1 MLTALFV
8 MLREGFEAVLVV
20 AILYAYLRRTGRTDL
35 MRALWTGVGVALA
48 VSVAAGLA
56 IDRTVDSLEGAPRLR
71 AFAAISAFAVVVL
84 TWMVFW
90 MRTHA
95 RAIKGELHGSID
107 RAVSS
112 AGHIRWAVT
121 FAAFVAVA
129 RETLEAALFLIAAAT
144 TADGVDVLLGG
155 VIGLVIAGALGWLVV
170 LGGRR
175 LPMRAFFRVT
185 GVMLIFFA
193 AGLLSRTVLFLQAS
207 GDLATVWGA
216 VYDLTA
222 HPLLTVDTEIGKF
235 LGAMLGWDPRP
246 SIEQVVAYLG
256 YAVTATVLFLREP
269 RPAVARTPER
279 AG

>member
-1 MLTALFV
+1 MLTALFI

-35 MRALWTGVGVALA
+35 MRPLWTGVGVALA
-48 VSVAAGLA
+48 VSIAAGLA
-56 IDRTVDSLEGAPRLR
+56 IDRTVDSLEGAARLR
-71 AFAAISAFAVVVL
+71 AFAAISVFAVVVL

-107 RAVSS
+107 RAVTS
-112 AGHIRWAVT
+112 GDHIRWAVT

-129 RETLEAALFLIAAAT
+129 RESLEAALFLIAAAT

-155 VIGLVIAGALGWLVV
+155 LIGLVAASALGWLVV
-170 LGGRR
+170 LGGRK
-175 LPMRAFFRVT
+175 LPMRTFFRVT
-185 GVMLIFFA
+185 GVMLILFA
-193 AGLLSRTVLFLQAS
+193 AGLLSRTVLFLQTS
-207 GDLATVWGA
+207 GDVATAWGA
-216 VYDLTA
+216 VYDLTTY
-222 HPLLTVDTEIGKF
+222 PLLTVDTEIGKF

-256 YAVTATVLFLREP
+256 YAVTAMVLFLREP
-269 RPAVARTPER
+269 RPAVQRTPQR
-279 AG
+279 AS